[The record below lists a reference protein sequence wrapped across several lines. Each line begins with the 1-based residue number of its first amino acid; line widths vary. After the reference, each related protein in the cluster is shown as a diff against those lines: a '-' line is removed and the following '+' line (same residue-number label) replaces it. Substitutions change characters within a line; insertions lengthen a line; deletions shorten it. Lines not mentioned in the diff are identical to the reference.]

1 DKENYLIFKEFD
13 NDDDKDY
20 DFGSENEKED
30 WELEFKIF
38 LKKTKQKIVM
48 MMRNQEKQEDNS
60 QTINSVLSEKQNIST
75 FIEISVT
82 ATIEE
87 VFDVLLAE
95 NIISVSVYRLWRGH
109 KQPIAIVNVFDLV
122 SFVCLQPIFDNDE
135 VLSNDN
141 NSYFLQ
147 KPIGELIGLTPE
159 STNLTVCH
167 TEDPL
172 VNLLDLFTRK
182 QIHRVLVSTQHLIED
197 PDIGKVIN
205 EEEVQPSLTAFK
217 KMHQYG
223 VEAVAIVNDGGS
235 LVGEISA
242 ADLRGLNKDRLSD
255 LKKPVIMF
263 LKSTKG
269 ALIKPLICHQKFT
282 LSQVMASIVHNKA
295 HRAWVVDENDIPIG
309 YVFT

>member
-1 DKENYLIFKEFD
+1 MYPSPQHITFIK
-13 NDDDKDY
+13 
-20 DFGSENEKED
+20 G
-30 WELEFKIF
+30 
-38 LKKTKQKIVM
+38 
-48 MMRNQEKQEDNS
+48 

-205 EEEVQPSLTAFK
+205 EEEIPLQTHNQELLLELSSITIHDQALTAFK

-309 YVFT
+309 VITLTDILSILYCIVYE

>member
-1 DKENYLIFKEFD
+1 FD

>member
-1 DKENYLIFKEFD
+1 
-13 NDDDKDY
+13 
-20 DFGSENEKED
+20 
-30 WELEFKIF
+30 
-38 LKKTKQKIVM
+38 
-48 MMRNQEKQEDNS
+48 

-205 EEEVQPSLTAFK
+205 EEEIPLQTHNQELLLELSSITIHDQALTAFK

-309 YVFT
+309 VITLTDILSILYCIVYE